1 MLELSDTDHHDK
13 SASAPNRERASN
25 EKIILTKKE
34 KYKEAPDGKFRT
46 ERYKVRMEWT

>member
-13 SASAPNRERASN
+13 SASAPNRERAAN
-25 EKIILTKKE
+25 EQIIFTEKE

-46 ERYKVRMEWT
+46 ETYND